1 MCESSLRVYDVTD
14 KVEVEL
20 RAVVITPLENPEE
33 VRTSTSGLPKN
44 KKPVIFFPLQYRQ
57 VSTREE

>member
-1 MCESSLRVYDVTD
+1 MTD

-20 RAVVITPLENPEE
+20 RVVVITPLENPEE
-33 VRTSTSGLPKN
+33 VRTGTSGLPKN

-57 VSTREE
+57 GMSKILRCLPL